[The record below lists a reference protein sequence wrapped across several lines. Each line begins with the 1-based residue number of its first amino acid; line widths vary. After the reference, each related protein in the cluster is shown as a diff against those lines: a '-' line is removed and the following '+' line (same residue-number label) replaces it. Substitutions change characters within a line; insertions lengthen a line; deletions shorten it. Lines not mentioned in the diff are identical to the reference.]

1 MKNYY
6 PLQLIPEYRSYV
18 WGGARLRPE
27 IVPTAEA
34 WVVYEKNQIANGA
47 MAGQTLAD
55 LVGVAAQALLGSRV
69 VGRTGQRFPLLIK
82 LLDCAQWLSLQV
94 HPDNTQAEQLEGPGL
109 FGKTE
114 AWHILD
120 AEPGAR
126 LIAGMKSGVNAA
138 SLGAVMG
145 KKDLLDLVE
154 YQPVSAGETVFMP
167 ARTIH
172 ALGPGLF
179 VYEVQQSSDLT
190 YRVYDWDRP
199 QTGGRVLHIEKSLQT
214 ADPAARVAVQ
224 PAHKMDAGQAV
235 RLCESEFFNLDLLS
249 LGSDPQPLDTGAETF
264 HALTVIEGAAVL
276 TWPIEKP
283 ELQLKLQPYETVF
296 IPAVCGAY
304 QVSSPEGGRVL
315 LASN

>member
-1 MKNYY
+1 MENLY

-34 WVVYEKNQIANGA
+34 WVVYEKNQIANGPL
-47 MAGQTLAD
+47 AGQTLAD
-55 LVGVAAQALLGSRV
+55 LAGLDAQALLGRRV
-69 VGRTGQRFPLLIK
+69 VSGTGQRFPLLIK

-94 HPDNTQAEQLEGPGL
+94 HPDNALAEQIEGPGL

-126 LIAGMKSGVNAA
+126 LIAGMKAGVQTANLAA
-138 SLGAVMG
+138 AMG
-145 KKDLLDLVE
+145 KKELLDLVE
-154 YQPVSAGETVFMP
+154 YKPVSAGETVFMP

-172 ALGPGLF
+172 ALGPGLL

-214 ADPAARVAVQ
+214 ADPAARCAVL
-224 PAHKMDAGQAV
+224 PPPSLAGGQAA
-235 RLCESEFFNLDLLS
+235 RLCESEFFSLDLLV
-249 LGSDPQPLDTGAETF
+249 LDAAPVTLDTQFETF
-264 HALTVIEGAAVL
+264 HALTVISGEARLEWQGQSFPLRQFETIFMPAA
-276 TWPIEKP
+276 
-283 ELQLKLQPYETVF
+283 
-296 IPAVCGAY
+296 CGAY
-304 QVSSPEGGRVL
+304 QVSAPAGGRVL
-315 LASN
+315 VSSI